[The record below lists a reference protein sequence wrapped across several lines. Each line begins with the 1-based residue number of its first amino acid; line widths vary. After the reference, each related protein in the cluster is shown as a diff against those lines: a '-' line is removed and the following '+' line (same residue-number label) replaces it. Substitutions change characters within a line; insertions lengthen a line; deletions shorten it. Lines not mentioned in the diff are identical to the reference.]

1 MDAQIWRTLII
12 YSLPALGF
20 LPFGHNTTNVSTTT
34 SLAFFTYMLSRKK
47 TSHLSMIGSE
57 TFSLIHRFGL
67 RNGLLIILAFSPP
80 FFLLLALVLVCTFGS
95 LTSPM
100 FPVSSWP
107 AIFGGMSVDILF
119 NLVLTSLLLLSFFLL
134 TYTIYFL
141 VIVHDF
147 ISFLPLL
154 FLSSLV
160 ANEVATLLVT

>member
-1 MDAQIWRTLII
+1 MAEGRPG
-12 YSLPALGF
+12 PARGQ
-20 LPFGHNTTNVSTTT
+20 S
-34 SLAFFTYMLSRKK
+34 
-47 TSHLSMIGSE
+47 I
-57 TFSLIHRFGL
+57 
-67 RNGLLIILAFSPP
+67 
-80 FFLLLALVLVCTFGS
+80 
-95 LTSPM
+95 
-100 FPVSSWP
+100 SSWP
-107 AIFGGMSVDILF
+107 AVFGGMSIDILF